1 MMAMTISADN
11 QILDDSPAARG
22 EEHSWLQQQVQHLL
36 VAVEHELRAAGPAG
50 LSELELIRA
59 LQGERWSLI
68 GTVDF
73 HEPDRLYPVH
83 FLLFHVLYRL
93 RDQIALEGE
102 SLNISPL
109 RLSIGQMLTRTE
121 STALP
126 DSTDALREFYLDLSQ
141 YFLSEAAIREMM
153 DNFWAGNT
161 LSRPEHSEAAEAAR
175 TLGFDELPGQ
185 FATVK
190 KRFRKLVMRAHPDR
204 GGDTGEIQQLNQAF
218 SVLKAHYA

>member
-1 MMAMTISADN
+1 M
-11 QILDDSPAARG
+11 
-22 EEHSWLQQQVQHLL
+22 
-36 VAVEHELRAAGPAG
+36 
-50 LSELELIRA
+50 
-59 LQGERWSLI
+59 QGERWSLI

-109 RLSIGQMLTRTE
+109 RLSIGQMVTRTE

-141 YFLSEAAIREMM
+141 YFLSEAAIQEMM

-161 LSRPEHSEAAEAAR
+161 LSRPEHSEAAEAAG
-175 TLGFDELPGQ
+175 TL
-185 FATVK
+185 ATVK
-190 KRFRKLVMRAHPDR
+190 DMRATR
-204 GGDTGEIQQLNQAF
+204 GIPEKSNN
-218 SVLKAHYA
+218 

>member
-1 MMAMTISADN
+1 MTISTDN
-11 QILDDSPAARG
+11 QRFDDSPEASG
-22 EEHSWLQQQVQHLL
+22 EEHSWLQQQVQHLS

-93 RDQIALEGE
+93 RDQIAVEGE

-109 RLSIGQMLTRTE
+109 RLSIGQIVNRSE

-141 YFLSEAAIREMM
+141 YFLS
-153 DNFWAGNT
+153 
-161 LSRPEHSEAAEAAR
+161 
-175 TLGFDELPGQ
+175 
-185 FATVK
+185 
-190 KRFRKLVMRAHPDR
+190 
-204 GGDTGEIQQLNQAF
+204 
-218 SVLKAHYA
+218 